1 MKVTEDRPLE
11 PKTSAV
17 VTFMIGNGF
26 DLGLGLR
33 TRYGDFIPN
42 YLKRQTTSTVIGKL
56 KESIVREPVFWS
68 DAELAFGKL
77 SFSTFGKDSRSV
89 LLECSA
95 DINEGLAEYL
105 RSEEKRFCPPDD
117 ECKAFFSGML
127 FSYYEGLGEYPRM
140 DELER
145 LTRFHQL
152 KVNIINFNY
161 TETIDKMLVPSGTM
175 ALPNW
180 GNVQVVVNQVC
191 HVHGSLSTE
200 YSRLFGV
207 NEISQVKDAGLS
219 DDLKDLLVKPTVGRR
234 AGCRLEQKAKRMI
247 DESDTVI
254 VFGMSMGA
262 TDKLWWDYLLE
273 YIQFHPEHVLCF
285 VPYVECNHGET
296 CLVEAGD
303 WAQGERN
310 RFYNAVEAQKNH
322 YLRTTELD
330 EKIDVIRRGPFKD
343 PDGQLVYCDPFRLSW
358 FGNALV
364 CDVPEPVHPRR
375 MC

>member
-1 MKVTEDRPLE
+1 ME

-117 ECKAFFSGML
+117 ECKALFSGML

-247 DESDTVI
+247 DESDTIV

-273 YIQFHPEHVLCF
+273 CIRFNSERILCF
-285 VPYVECNHGET
+285 VPYVDCKHGET
-296 CLVEAGD
+296 SVNEAGE
-303 WAQGERN
+303 WAQAERI
-310 RFYNAVEAQKNH
+310 RFYNAVEVPQNH
-322 YLRTTELD
+322 TTELD
-330 EKIDVIRRGPFKD
+330 EKIDVLRRGPFKD
-343 PDGQLVYCDPFRLSW
+343 PDGQLVICDPFRLSW